1 MDVNV
6 QQKIEILLVVLQER
20 YNSLHIIRERV
31 QSISLWIL
39 GILLS
44 ASGWLFQADIYIT
57 YEQKILYTTLLLG
70 IWYILKKLY
79 FSDLE
84 KGFNNQRQI
93 LAKIEDS
100 LGLYKKSYYNNS
112 EDTLYHKEWRHS
124 GEKGSEGRFFQ
135 NTYNLIAVSF
145 GIFILSILIL

>member
-70 IWYILKKLY
+70 IWYILTKLY

-84 KGFNNQRQI
+84 
-93 LAKIEDS
+93 
-100 LGLYKKSYYNNS
+100 
-112 EDTLYHKEWRHS
+112 
-124 GEKGSEGRFFQ
+124 
-135 NTYNLIAVSF
+135 
-145 GIFILSILIL
+145 

>member
-112 EDTLYHKEWRHS
+112 EDTLYPKEWRHS

-145 GIFILSILIL
+145 GIFILSIL

>member
-1 MDVNV
+1 MDVNI
-6 QQKIEILLVVLQER
+6 QQKIEILLVALQER
-20 YNSLHIIRERV
+20 YNSVHAIRERV
-31 QSISLWIL
+31 QSVSLWVL

-44 ASGWLFQADIYIT
+44 ASGWLFQSDVCFT
-57 YEQKILYTTLLLG
+57 LSQKILFTILSLC
-70 IWYILKKLY
+70 IWGILKKLY

-84 KGFNNQRQI
+84 KGFNSQRKI

-100 LGLYKKSYYNNS
+100 LGFYKKSHFNES
-112 EDTLYHKEWRHS
+112 EDTLYPKEWRHA
-124 GEKGSEGRFFQ
+124 GEKGSEGKFFQ